1 MTIVIA
7 DDITGAAEMAG
18 IACCHGQSTSLLT
31 ERAGGAPSCEVLV
44 IATDT
49 RSMTEA
55 EAVVEL
61 EEWLRW
67 MGKQGLLAKQHTL
80 FKKTDSALRGHVVA
94 ELRTMMVA
102 MGASRAC
109 FVPANPSKG
118 RVVRHGVYFING
130 ISISET
136 LFASDPEFPAMCSRM
151 AERFPDAEACG
162 IEMPDADTMGAMEDI
177 VEHCSEK
184 TLMAGAADLFAALL
198 RKKYGL
204 KGEATDNLNFSASPA
219 TPKACL
225 VVCGSTQSQPQ
236 HWNLPMAAMSAEVYE
251 GRATAA
257 AWAEEALRLY
267 DEAQGLLLHIPFHH
281 LTGREVAVR
290 LRHATAEVVK
300 AVVEERHP
308 ANLIIEGG
316 ATAFC
321 CLHALGWHSFRI
333 VGQIAPGVVT
343 MAEKQGTLVTLKPG
357 SYPWGDGSLQLALL
371 S

>member
-1 MTIVIA
+1 
-7 DDITGAAEMAG
+7 
-18 IACCHGQSTSLLT
+18 
-31 ERAGGAPSCEVLV
+31 
-44 IATDT
+44 
-49 RSMTEA
+49 
-55 EAVVEL
+55 
-61 EEWLRW
+61 
-67 MGKQGLLAKQHTL
+67 
-80 FKKTDSALRGHVVA
+80 
-94 ELRTMMVA
+94 
-102 MGASRAC
+102 
-109 FVPANPSKG
+109 
-118 RVVRHGVYFING
+118 
-130 ISISET
+130 
-136 LFASDPEFPAMCSRM
+136 MCSRM
-151 AERFPDAEACG
+151 EERFPDAEACG

-204 KGEATDNLNFSASPA
+204 KGEATENLDFPASPA
-219 TPKACL
+219 TPNACL

-300 AVVEERHP
+300 AGVGNGHP
-308 ANLIIEGG
+308 AHLIIEGG
-316 ATAFC
+316 STAFC

-333 VGQIAPGVVT
+333 VRQIAPGVVT

-357 SYPWGDGSLQLALL
+357 SYLWGDGSLQLALL

>member
-31 ERAGGAPSCEVLV
+31 ERAGGVPSCEVLV

-55 EAVVEL
+55 EAVAEL
-61 EEWLRW
+61 MEWLGW

-80 FKKTDSALRGHVVA
+80 FKKTDSALRGHVVV

-102 MGASRAC
+102 MGVSRAC

-118 RVVRHGVYFING
+118 RVVRNGVYLIDG

-136 LFASDPEFPAMCSRM
+136 LFASDPEYPAMCSRM

-204 KGEATDNLNFSASPA
+204 KGEATDKLDFPASLA
-219 TPKACL
+219 CPKASL

-236 HWNLPMAAMSAEVYE
+236 QWNLPMAAMSAEVYE

-257 AWAEEALRLY
+257 AWIEEALRLY
-267 DEAQGLLLHIPFHH
+267 NESQGLLLHIPFHH
-281 LTGREVAVR
+281 LTGRDVAVR
-290 LRHATAEVVK
+290 LRHATATVVK
-300 AVVEERHP
+300 AVVEKHHP
-308 ANLIIEGG
+308 VHLVIEGG

-343 MAEKQGTLVTLKPG
+343 MAEKQGILVTLKPG
-357 SYPWGDGSLQLALL
+357 SYPWSDDGSL
-371 S
+371 